1 LRGDDLDEDD
11 LNQLGVKHTIDN
23 EDAAQIS
30 WQTLAEFQLK
40 LNQLCCVLTS

>member
-23 EDAAQIS
+23 EDAAQNILANFGRIS
-30 WQTLAEFQLK
+30 AQTQPI
-40 LNQLCCVLTS
+40 VL